1 MGLDQYAYR
10 VKASETNFAEAN
22 KEEISYWRKHPN
34 LHGWMEELY
43 IERGGK
49 DSFNCVPLQ
58 LFEDDL
64 NDLKKAIENDILP
77 KTAGFFFGNSLG
89 DNEEKKHDLDF
100 IKKAKESIESG
111 YNVYYDS
118 WW

>member
-10 VKASETNFAEAN
+10 VKASIVNSTEVER
-22 KEEISYWRKHPN
+22 EEISYWRKHPN

-43 IERGGK
+43 QKRGGK
-49 DSFNCVPLQ
+49 DSFNCIPLQ

-64 NDLKKAIENDILP
+64 NDLEADIKKKMLP
-77 KTAGFFFGNSLG
+77 KTNGFFFGKSA
-89 DNEEKKHDLDF
+89 DNEEKIQDLDF
-100 IKKAKESIESG
+100 IKKAKESLEQG

>member
-10 VKASETNFAEAN
+10 IKASETNFAEAN

-43 IERGGK
+43 QKRGGK
-49 DSFNCVPLQ
+49 DSFNCIPLQ

-64 NDLKKAIENDILP
+64 NELEVDIKKQKLP
-77 KTAGFFFGNSLG
+77 KTDGFFFGNSFG
-89 DNEEKKHDLDF
+89 DSEEKQQDLEF
-100 IKKAKESIESG
+100 IKKAKESLEQG